1 MVFTFYLHFNFKAMT
16 NKQKKTIGEQ
26 LKAIRLSEGLSQR
39 KLAVLMGLNEN
50 NCCSVSRIEDGN
62 FDSPELPRS
71 FLEAMGYRFWEK
83 YQYTILKP
91 KVK

>member
-1 MVFTFYLHFNFKAMT
+1 MT

-39 KLAVLMGLNEN
+39 KLAILMGLNEN
-50 NCCSVSRIEDGN
+50 NCCSISRIEDGN

-71 FLEAMGYRFWEK
+71 FLEAMGYRFKEK

>member
-1 MVFTFYLHFNFKAMT
+1 
-16 NKQKKTIGEQ
+16 
-26 LKAIRLSEGLSQR
+26 
-39 KLAVLMGLNEN
+39 MGLNEN
-50 NCCSVSRIEDGN
+50 NCCSISRIEDGN

-71 FLEAMGYRFWEK
+71 FLEAMGYRFKEK